1 MKRRTFALALALCL
15 LLIIGFGTLAYFQ
28 SSKSLTN
35 YFAVAGIV
43 DPDDPDATID
53 PNATISPDALFSLKL
68 DEDDN
73 TSADDTVRTE
83 TGNTYT
89 NIMPGD
95 TLKKDPTVYNTGK
108 YDAWVRVKVT
118 VTDAADWTAV
128 CEKHGITDLTKLFN
142 GYVASDWVR
151 YSAEDV
157 RTNNE
162 ITYTYY
168 LREKLAEGESA
179 TLFKSVTIPATFDVQ
194 DMAKLATFQL
204 KITGESIQAVNT
216 GDTAKEAF
224 QKWEA

>member
-28 SSKSLTN
+28 SSKNLTN

-68 DEDDN
+68 DEEKNDK
-73 TSADDTVRTE
+73 SGERTE
-83 TGNTYT
+83 EGNTYL

-118 VTDAADWTAV
+118 VTDATDWIAV
-128 CEKHGITDLTKLFN
+128 CRKHSITDLTKIFN
-142 GYVASDWVR
+142 GYKAADWVR
-151 YSAEDV
+151 YPEEDV
-157 RTNNE
+157 KKNNE

-168 LREKLAEGESA
+168 LKNKLAANQQA
-179 TLFKSVTIPATFDVQ
+179 TLFESVTIPATFDVN
-194 DMAKLATFQL
+194 DMAALATFQL